1 MYSEDTIDSQANS
14 EDIIDTKA
22 ESAYALLRQSLSL
35 YSEDTID
42 TQANHT
48 LHVVSSLSVYSLAKK
63 PSLRIFVYFKF
74 ILQLT
79 NFFTPYVLRRY
90 H

>member
-1 MYSEDTIDSQANS
+1 MQANS

-42 TQANHT
+42 TQANSEDIIDT
-48 LHVVSSLSVYSLAKK
+48 KAESA
-63 PSLRIFVYFKF
+63 
-74 ILQLT
+74 
-79 NFFTPYVLRRY
+79 YVLLK
-90 H
+90 HN

>member
-1 MYSEDTIDSQANS
+1 MYSEDTIDTQANS

-42 TQANHT
+42 TQAN
-48 LHVVSSLSVYSLAKK
+48 SE
-63 PSLRIFVYFKF
+63 
-74 ILQLT
+74 
-79 NFFTPYVLRRY
+79 RY
-90 H
+90 N